1 MAFLSI
7 VVAIYLFVIF
17 RFPNFIESKVVFFK
31 KKKVSS
37 HYEQKKKRRNEQK
50 SRENLILLYP

>member
-17 RFPNFIESKVVFFK
+17 RFPNFIKSKVVFFK

-37 HYEQKKKRRNEQK
+37 HHEQKKRRNEQK

>member
-37 HYEQKKKRRNEQK
+37 HHEQKKRRNEQK